1 METRYIPRF
10 RLPDRLYTEG
20 SPVVLAAGALLED
33 TQMPRLVVQLKFKSI
48 SAKPISALEVEV
60 RDDSAV
66 CGDSGPIKFR
76 YTGLAVQ
83 RGQAFGQYAAIVLPP
98 ESTRAFTAQVCSV
111 VFADGTVWNP
121 PAGAPLDSAA
131 CLPPFGGRTQRPG
144 VAGAQ
149 RGQPAWRAL
158 RLYSPGGVVVLHLR
172 RSQWGR

>member
-83 RGQAFGQYAAIVLPP
+83 R
-98 ESTRAFTAQVCSV
+98 
-111 VFADGTVWNP
+111 
-121 PAGAPLDSAA
+121 
-131 CLPPFGGRTQRPG
+131 
-144 VAGAQ
+144 
-149 RGQPAWRAL
+149 
-158 RLYSPGGVVVLHLR
+158 
-172 RSQWGR
+172 